1 MLGIVDYG
9 MGNIFSLMNAMKTL
23 DIKSTII
30 SKPEKLNKCDA
41 IILPGVGA
49 FGDAMDRLKSNNFVE
64 AINEFKNT
72 GKFIL
77 GICLGMQL
85 LTDKSFEFGEH
96 KGLGLVDGNCI
107 RFSKNNS
114 DSKVIIPHTMWNNIN
129 LVKKDIDIFANIPNN
144 AYMYFV
150 HSFFTQRINKKEVI
164 SWTTYA
170 GTDFCSAFQKD
181 NIIGFQFHP
190 EKSGEQGL
198 NLLNNFWKII

>member
-9 MGNIFSLMNAMKTL
+9 MGNIFSLMNAMRTL

-30 SKPEKLNKCDA
+30 SKPEKLNKCAA

-49 FGDAMDRLKSNNFVE
+49 FGDAMNRLKSNNFIE

-72 GKFIL
+72 GKYIL

-96 KGLGLVDGNCI
+96 NGLGLVKGSCI
-107 RFSKNNS
+107 KFSKENS

-129 LVKKDIDIFANIPNN
+129 LSKKDIEIFANIPNN
-144 AYMYFV
+144 AYMYFT
-150 HSFFTQRINKKEVI
+150 HSYFTQRISKKEVI

-170 GTDFCSAFQKD
+170 GIDFCSAFQKD

-190 EKSGEQGL
+190 EKSGEEGL
-198 NLLNNFWKII
+198 NVLNNFWKLI

>member
-1 MLGIVDYG
+1 MLGIIDYG
-9 MGNIFSLMNAMKTL
+9 MGNIFSLMNATKTL

-49 FGDAMDRLKSNNFVE
+49 FGDAMNRLKSNNFVE
-64 AINEFKNT
+64 AIDEFKNT
-72 GKFIL
+72 GKYIL

-96 KGLGLVDGNCI
+96 NGLGLVEGSCI
-107 RFSKNNS
+107 RFLKDNS

-129 LVKKDIDIFANIPNN
+129 LSKKDIEIFANIPNN
-144 AYMYFV
+144 AYMYFT
-150 HSFFTQRINKKEVI
+150 HSYFTQSISKKEVI

-170 GTDFCSAFQKD
+170 GIDFCSAFQKD